1 MGLMNHLSKIA
12 RSAPPSTGVQ
22 FRKSHYGSKDIRQF
36 LRDVIAMANASGE
49 GPRYIFT
56 GIDCDGNGNGKKRLH
71 SVPTE
76 DFSGKPSYQSLVADF
91 IEPPMRVR
99 YKPMSIEGK
108 RIGVYEIADCQ
119 DKPYMMRVDESETL
133 RRGDAYIRVENT
145 AIKMG
150 RRQLQDMFERKFR
163 DAVSPDRIEIGFP
176 GDIIH
181 KDLKLRTTDLSKL
194 PSAIVSSKLKE
205 LIDIRVNSR
214 NTGST
219 TVMARLTHARLFG
232 ADNPYEERSPSTLL
246 QEMAQ
251 IKSRHENDD
260 QHFLFEEHANPVQL
274 VIYNQGEEPI
284 ENASLTLVMPN
295 HNAFYVANGLPHVLR
310 NGQLVDRSPKEKA
323 GYPSVNL
330 KDDAVH
336 VSSSL
341 GTVPVD
347 TPVQAFEAPLRVC
360 VGSDSRGRRVGIR
373 YSLFGKNL
381 RNPVK
386 GTLRLLF

>member
-1 MGLMNHLSKIA
+1 MGLMNHLIKIA
-12 RSAPPSTGVQ
+12 RSALPSTGVQ
-22 FRKSHYGSKDIRQF
+22 FCKSHYGSKDVRHF
-36 LRDVIAMANASGE
+36 LRDVIAMANASVD

-56 GIDCDGNGNGKKRLH
+56 GIDCDGSGKKRLH

-91 IEPPMRVR
+91 VEPPIRVR
-99 YKPMSIEGK
+99 YKPMSVEGK

-119 DKPYMMRVDESETL
+119 DKPYMMRIDQSESL

-176 GDIIH
+176 GEIIY
-181 KDLKLRTTDLSKL
+181 KDLKLKTTDLTRL
-194 PSAIVSSKLKE
+194 PSAIASSKLKE

-219 TVMARLTHARLFG
+219 TVMARLTHTRLFG

-246 QEMAQ
+246 QEMAE
-251 IKSRHENDD
+251 IKSRHEHDD
-260 QHFLFEEHANPVQL
+260 QHFLFEQHANPIQL
-274 VIYNQGEEPI
+274 VVYNQGDEPI
-284 ENASLTLVMPN
+284 EDASLTLVMPN
-295 HNAFYVANGLPHVLR
+295 HNAFYVANGLPQVLR
-310 NGQLVDRSPKEKA
+310 NGQLVDRSPKEMA
-323 GYPSVNL
+323 AYPSVNL

-336 VSSSL
+336 VSSNL

-347 TPVQAFEAPLRVC
+347 SPVQAFESALRVC
-360 VGSDSRGRRVGIR
+360 VGSDLRGRRVGIR

-381 RNPVK
+381 RSPVK

>member
-12 RSAPPSTGVQ
+12 RSALPSTGVQ
-22 FRKSHYGSKDIRQF
+22 FRKSHYGSKDVRQF
-36 LRDVIAMANASGE
+36 LRDVIALANASVD

-56 GIDCDGNGNGKKRLH
+56 GVDCDNNGKKRLH

-91 IEPPMRVR
+91 VEPPIRVR

-119 DKPYMMRVDESETL
+119 DRPYMMRVDQSETL
-133 RRGDAYIRVENT
+133 RRGDAYIRVEDT

-150 RRQLQDMFERKFR
+150 RRQLQDLFERKFR

-176 GDIIH
+176 GEIIH
-181 KDLKLRTTDLSKL
+181 KDLKLKTTDLSKL

-246 QEMAQ
+246 QEMSE
-251 IKSRHENDD
+251 IKSRHEHDD
-260 QHFLFEEHANPVQL
+260 QHFLFEQHANPVQL
-274 VIYNQGEEPI
+274 VIYNQGDEPI

-295 HNAFYVANGLPHVLR
+295 HNAFYVANGLPQVMR
-310 NGQLVDRSPKEKA
+310 NGQLVERSPKEKA
-323 GYPSVNL
+323 AYPSVNL
-330 KDDAVH
+330 KDDAVL

-347 TPVQAFEAPLRVC
+347 TPIKAFESPLRVC
-360 VGSDSRGRRVGIR
+360 VGSDLRGRRVGIR

-381 RNPVK
+381 RSPVK

>member
-1 MGLMNHLSKIA
+1 MGSMNHLSKIA
-12 RSAPPSTGVQ
+12 RSALPSTGVQ
-22 FRKSHYGSKDIRQF
+22 FRKSHYGGKDVRYF
-36 LRDVIAMANASGE
+36 LRDVIAMANANVD

-56 GIDCDGNGNGKKRLH
+56 GIDCDGTGKKRLH
-71 SVPTE
+71 SVPAE
-76 DFSGKPSYQSLVADF
+76 DFSGKPSYQSLVTDF
-91 IEPPMRVR
+91 VEPPIRVR

-108 RIGVYEIADCQ
+108 RIGVYEIPDCQ
-119 DKPYMMRVDESETL
+119 DKPYMMRVDQSETL
-133 RRGDAYIRVENT
+133 RRGDAYIRVEDT

-163 DAVSPDRIEIGFP
+163 DAVSPDRIEVGFP
-176 GDIIH
+176 GEIIH

-246 QEMAQ
+246 QEMAE
-251 IKSRHENDD
+251 IKSRHEHDD
-260 QHFLFEEHANPVQL
+260 QHFLFEQHANPVQL
-274 VIYNQGEEPI
+274 VVYNQGDEPI
-284 ENASLTLVMPN
+284 EDASLTLVMPN
-295 HNAFYVANGLPHVLR
+295 HNSFYVANNLPHVLR
-310 NGQLVDRSPKEKA
+310 NGQFVDRSPKERA
-323 GYPSVNL
+323 AYPAVNL
-330 KDDAVH
+330 KDDAVQ
-336 VSSSL
+336 VSSNL

-347 TPVQAFEAPLRVC
+347 SPVKAFESPLRVC
-360 VGSDSRGRRVGIR
+360 VGSDLHGRRVGIR
-373 YSLFGKNL
+373 YTLFGKNL